1 MRLIG
6 RGIAAVLFSAW
17 ASCASA
23 SGLLSYGA
31 GVAEA
36 KFSTLSGGFAVYV
49 HPKEDKLLLQRT
61 SFTAE
66 TLTSRDIAPWRNA
79 AEVFVQP
86 IGCGIS
92 RVEALSVKGQ
102 TWEAWYICPDGVD
115 LRALAAAQRQDLR
128 RGRPI
133 HP

>member
-1 MRLIG
+1 MRLIET
-6 RGIAAVLFSAW
+6 GIVAVLFSAW

-31 GVAEA
+31 GIAEA
-36 KFSTLSGGFAVYV
+36 KFSTLGGGFAAYV
-49 HPKEDKLLLQRT
+49 HPKEDKILLQRT
-61 SFTAE
+61 RITAD

-79 AEVFVQP
+79 AEFFVQP

-92 RVEALSVKGQ
+92 RVEALSVTGQ

-115 LRALAAAQRQDLR
+115 LRALATAQKQDLR

-133 HP
+133 HR